1 MNTAKIIATKAL
13 SISSNDQNVPS
24 PCISVCRMDE
34 ATGLCQGCWR
44 TLGEIA
50 GWSAM
55 DEAAKRVVWQH
66 LAQRVQP
73 LVTSNV

>member
-1 MNTAKIIATKAL
+1 MNTAKILAEKSV
-13 SISSNDQNVPS
+13 SIDRDCQIVPS

-55 DEAAKRVVWQH
+55 DESAKRLVWQQLAKRV
-66 LAQRVQP
+66 
-73 LVTSNV
+73 LVTSNP

>member
-1 MNTAKIIATKAL
+1 
-13 SISSNDQNVPS
+13 
-24 PCISVCRMDE
+24 MDE